1 MTEIKRRRGA
11 RNAKLASIPLGIAG
25 RAAVGFGRKLAG
37 GDRSEIDAALAAK
50 AAEQLF
56 TVLGGLKGGAMKFG
70 QALSVMEAAIPEEYA
85 EPYREALTKLQ
96 SEAPPLPAK
105 SVHRVLDEQL
115 GTRWRERF
123 RSFDDTPAASAS
135 IGQVHRAVWSDGRPV
150 AVKVQY
156 PGADEA
162 LRADLKTLSKMTG
175 LISSVI
181 PGADIKPI
189 LAELTERTEEE
200 LDYRIEAD
208 NQRRF
213 AKEFEGDPDYLI
225 PRVVASA
232 PKTVVTEWMTATPL
246 SRIIADG
253 TREQRNRAG
262 ALLAQFHFS
271 APARVGLLHCDPH
284 PGNFMLLDDGR
295 MGIIDFGA
303 CAPMPNG
310 LPPVLGRMVRLAR
323 DERFDELTELLYD
336 NHFVIPGRTVTDREI
351 ADYLRPFTDPI
362 HSDSFHFTRS
372 WLQRVAGSATDFDS
386 AQFRTGRALSPAAAV
401 PDDLPGADGLGRHR
415 VATRRGG
422 AVHADPHGL
431 DARIRRIEPGASVSS
446 MRPARPVRAASG
458 RRFRPPCGG
467 GRAGAC
473 ARRRLPAGRSR
484 HPRRPTVRRGRGR
497 RAGSARVPGRSRT
510 APWPARVPRD
520 SRRTTG
526 PDRPDGKAT
535 RSSVRLRWLMFRTGL
550 GMSGGSSRWT
560 CRSPSRSGSRG
571 SGGTGAEA
579 SR

>member
-208 NQRRF
+208 NQRALR
-213 AKEFEGDPDYLI
+213 EGVRGRPRLPD
-225 PRVVASA
+225 SA
-232 PKTVVTEWMTATPL
+232 GGGERAEDRRHGVD
-246 SRIIADG
+246 DG
-253 TREQRNRAG
+253 DAAARGSSPT
-262 ALLAQFHFS
+262 
-271 APARVGLLHCDPH
+271 APA
-284 PGNFMLLDDGR
+284 
-295 MGIIDFGA
+295 
-303 CAPMPNG
+303 
-310 LPPVLGRMVRLAR
+310 
-323 DERFDELTELLYD
+323 
-336 NHFVIPGRTVTDREI
+336 
-351 ADYLRPFTDPI
+351 
-362 HSDSFHFTRS
+362 S
-372 WLQRVAGSATDFDS
+372 SATARARCSRSSTSLRRRGWGCCIATRIRATSCCSTTGGWASSTSAHAHRCRTDS
-386 AQFRTGRALSPAAAV
+386 RLCWAGWCVSPA
-401 PDDLPGADGLGRHR
+401 
-415 VATRRGG
+415 TN
-422 AVHADPHGL
+422 
-431 DARIRRIEPGASVSS
+431 ASTS
-446 MRPARPVRAASG
+446 
-458 RRFRPPCGG
+458 
-467 GRAGAC
+467 
-473 ARRRLPAGRSR
+473 
-484 HPRRPTVRRGRGR
+484 
-497 RAGSARVPGRSRT
+497 
-510 APWPARVPRD
+510 
-520 SRRTTG
+520 
-526 PDRPDGKAT
+526 
-535 RSSVRLRWLMFRTGL
+535 
-550 GMSGGSSRWT
+550 
-560 CRSPSRSGSRG
+560 
-571 SGGTGAEA
+571 
-579 SR
+579 